1 MLEILVIIGLSRK
14 IAATCKEKGR
24 SAVGWIFMFIGLW
37 FGGEVL
43 GAIVGT
49 IGGLAA
55 SGGEEPG
62 FLIPWVCG
70 LLGAACGA
78 AIAFAIVN
86 GLPSLNQD
94 PYGQLPAT
102 DAYRDRFDP
111 TRYHSQ
117 DGDEYR
123 AKVNGDGT
131 QPQPESEAAIR
142 SKAEEG

>member
-24 SAVGWIFMFIGLW
+24 SAVGWIVMFIGLW
-37 FGGEVL
+37 FGGEVI

-62 FLIPWVCG
+62 FLIPWICG

-86 GLPSLNQD
+86 GLPSVQPD
-94 PYGQLPAT
+94 DYGQLPASEG
-102 DAYRDRFDP
+102 YHEKFDVG
-111 TRYHSQ
+111 R
-117 DGDEYR
+117 YR
-123 AKVNGDGT
+123 AQGDDAAYQPKVNGTNG
-131 QPQPESEAAIR
+131 QEASADTAYR
-142 SKAEEG
+142 SAPNEV